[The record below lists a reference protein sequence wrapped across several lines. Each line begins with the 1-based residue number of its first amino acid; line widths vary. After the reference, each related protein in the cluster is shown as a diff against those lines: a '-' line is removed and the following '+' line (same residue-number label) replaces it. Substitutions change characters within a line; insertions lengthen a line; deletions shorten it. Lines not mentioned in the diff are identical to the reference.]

1 MSPRSAISR
10 NRKLKIMA
18 ANAKRESPERE
29 RPELPEHPENSE
41 LEVLKAQ
48 IRKLEATVIAK
59 TEELLAKDEELL
71 AKDEEL
77 QMIKNDEND
86 DILSVVMNNTGF
98 KHIADKI
105 LSLLDCKSFVQCSVV
120 CRSWKN
126 FIDNEWSMLQMQIFH
141 LKEVQYQINLEPVI
155 KIMKKNPNKS
165 ELRVFIKICQ
175 ELVSKRCNFKLAC
188 HPVEYMIDHHRHQEL
203 TILLHPFKDAEIY
216 THIFKYACQYG
227 CEICVKLLLDMSEEK
242 EIDLNLIKKWDR
254 SYKEPHEYEHCLIVA
269 SKNICFKK
277 DVLDLLLRSAE
288 EKGIDMNAK
297 TSRYGD
303 NTLRDKIIFDL
314 KYSWSGIGDYT
325 EATYKILKIDPSVHL
340 KKTQ

>member
-1 MSPRSAISR
+1 
-10 NRKLKIMA
+10 MA
-18 ANAKRESPERE
+18 TNAKRER
-29 RPELPEHPENSE
+29 PENSE
-41 LEVLKAQ
+41 LEVMRAK
-48 IRKLEATVIAK
+48 IKKLEATLKAN
-59 TEELLAKDEELL
+59 A
-71 AKDEEL
+71 EEL
-77 QMIKNDEND
+77 QMIKNGQVDHHEDQKND
-86 DILSVVMNNTGF
+86 VVDFLFVFMNNNGF
-98 KHIADKI
+98 KQIADKL
-105 LSLLDCKSFVQCSVV
+105 LSFLDCKSFFQCRLV

-141 LKEVQYQINLEPVI
+141 LKEDVQNQINLEPVI

-227 CEICVKLLLDMSEEK
+227 CEICVKLLLDLSEEK

-269 SKNICFKK
+269 FKNICFKK

-297 TSRYGD
+297 TSRYGVKT
-303 NTLRDKIIFDL
+303 TLRDKIIFDL